1 MPRWLYRVQHVLVG
15 LVIICTL
22 TCIRWSFQPSAI
34 VPGRSLEDGTSQ
46 ELLMLDLSHAIP
58 GRHRH
63 HQEQRQRQEEQEKGE
78 EQQHSSKLSINTTLP
93 LRPPFRII
101 QIGQPRSGST
111 FQYQLL
117 TTIASLKAS
126 PGDAVNFTFFDWYH
140 ASKSKYL
147 QRLLDSGQSFVVK
160 SHKWTSNLDRA
171 KKVGMY
177 PSFPLVVASPTLTGR
192 CTRNPAVNSTTA
204 CPARLKGTNQYSA

>member
-126 PGDAVNFTFFDWYH
+126 PGDAVN
-140 ASKSKYL
+140 
-147 QRLLDSGQSFVVK
+147 
-160 SHKWTSNLDRA
+160 
-171 KKVGMY
+171 
-177 PSFPLVVASPTLTGR
+177 
-192 CTRNPAVNSTTA
+192 
-204 CPARLKGTNQYSA
+204 